1 MIISS
6 DLTVLNHNFNI
17 IKIIDDGDVGDIQR
31 KIVSR
36 NLVQQPLR
44 RRQRLA
50 RKLSLLIAS

>member
-1 MIISS
+1 MIINS